1 LKNELVPIV
10 KNAVL
15 ILILITGI
23 LMAGCT
29 STAPAGTNPPGTVTP
44 QAIAVNESIRPGD
57 DFYTH
62 VNDAWLRSNPVP
74 ADKSAYGSFDEL
86 GDKVDLDLLELSLR
100 AENVS
105 SKDGDRNLTLIGQ
118 FYRSGMD
125 TTAIESAGI
134 APLNEDLAM
143 IDAIGSRKDLTNA
156 TVTLLKKGSG
166 PLYWYFAESNPR
178 NSSEMVPWF
187 YQGGLGLPDR
197 DYYLRN
203 DTESREL
210 QEKYRAHITRVFVL
224 MGEPDEK
231 AAMDAKTVYA
241 MEESLARSHFT
252 SEENRVPE
260 ETTNIYPLNE
270 LQEKYPAIGWDSLS
284 TIPGTGPVSVVEVY
298 QPRYVG
304 GLNTLL
310 QTAPLDDWKVYLRY
324 RLVDSSS
331 PYLSAAFENES
342 FSFYKKTLLG
352 TEEMKP
358 RWKRVII
365 TESETLGDLV
375 GREYVATYIDPR
387 TRGMVTGMFSS
398 IRETFDGRIGN
409 LTWMGSGTKAKAKE
423 KLAAMGQKIG
433 YPDQWTDYSG
443 LELPGSYLDNVR
455 SASAYSFIHGP
466 NGLDKIG
473 QPVNPDTWFIAPQVV
488 NAFYDPTKNV
498 MVFPAAILQPPFFDP
513 NADPSQNYATIGW
526 VIGHEM
532 THGFDDQG
540 RQYDK
545 DGTLQDWW
553 TEEDATNFNTRTAM
567 LVTQYNHYEV
577 LPGLSLNGNL
587 TLGENIADFGGLT
600 LAYHAWKEDKD
611 LSRGTPVVSSSD
623 RQFFTSAATLWRE
636 NARDDATRLW
646 TLTDPHSANKYRVN
660 GVVFNIPEFYEAF
673 PEIGP
678 GDALYR
684 NVTDQPVIW

>member
-1 LKNELVPIV
+1 V

-15 ILILITGI
+15 ILILIAGI

-29 STAPAGTNPPGTVTP
+29 GTTPAGTNQADTKTT
-44 QAIAVNESIRPGD
+44 QAIVANESIHPGD

-62 VNDAWLRSNPVP
+62 VNDAWLRSNPIP

-86 GDKVDLDLLELSLR
+86 GDKVDRDLLELSLR
-100 AENVS
+100 AQNVS
-105 SKDGDRNLTLIGQ
+105 SKDGDRNLALIGQ

-125 TTAIESAGI
+125 TDAIESAGI
-134 APLNEDLAM
+134 APLKSDLAM
-143 IDAIGSRKDLTNA
+143 IDAISSRKDLTNA
-156 TVTLLKKGSG
+156 TITLLEKGSG

-203 DTESREL
+203 DAESREL
-210 QEKYRAHITRVFVL
+210 QEKYRAHIARVFVL
-224 MGEPDEK
+224 MGEPDQN

-241 MEESLARSHFT
+241 MEETLARSHFT
-252 SEENRVPE
+252 SEENRVPAD
-260 ETTNIYPLNE
+260 TTNIYPLAE

-284 TIPGTGPVSVVEVY
+284 TIPGSGPVRVVEIY
-298 QPRYVG
+298 QPRYVE
-304 GLNTLL
+304 GLNTQL

-324 RLVDSSS
+324 HLVDSSS
-331 PYLSAAFENES
+331 PYLSAEFENES
-342 FSFYKKTLLG
+342 FSFYKKTLFG

-358 RWKRVII
+358 RWKRVIS
-365 TESETLGDLV
+365 TESDSLGDLV

-398 IRETFDGRIGN
+398 VRKTFDGRIEN
-409 LTWMGSGTKAKAKE
+409 LTWMGSGTKVKAKE

-433 YPDQWTDYSG
+433 YPDQWMDYSG
-443 LELPGSYLDNVR
+443 LELSDSYLDNVR

-473 QPVNPDTWFIAPQVV
+473 QPVNPDTWFVAPQVV
-488 NAFYDPTKNV
+488 NAFYDPTKNE

-513 NADPSQNYATIGW
+513 NADPVQNYATIGW
-526 VIGHEM
+526 IIGHEM

-600 LAYHAWKEDKD
+600 LAYHAWKEDTD
-611 LSRGTPVVSSSD
+611 RSRKTPAASTSD
-623 RQFFTSAATLWRE
+623 RQFFLSAATLWRE
-636 NARDDATRLW
+636 NARDDVLRFW
-646 TLTDPHSANKYRVN
+646 TLTDPHSASKYRVN

-673 PEIGP
+673 PEILP

-684 NVTDQPVIW
+684 NVTDRPVIW

>member
-1 LKNELVPIV
+1 
-10 KNAVL
+10 
-15 ILILITGI
+15 
-23 LMAGCT
+23 MAGCT
-29 STAPAGTNPPGTVTP
+29 GTAPAGTNLADTKTT
-44 QAIAVNESIRPGD
+44 QAIVANKSIHPGD

-62 VNDAWLRSNPVP
+62 VNDAWLRSNPIP

-86 GDKVDLDLLELSLR
+86 GDKVDRDLLELSLR
-100 AENVS
+100 AQNVS
-105 SKDGDRNLTLIGQ
+105 SKDGDRNLALIGQ

-125 TTAIESAGI
+125 TDAIESAGI
-134 APLNEDLAM
+134 APLKSDLAM
-143 IDAIGSRKDLTNA
+143 IDAISSRKDLTNA
-156 TVTLLKKGSG
+156 TITLLEKGSG

-203 DTESREL
+203 DAESREL
-210 QEKYRAHITRVFVL
+210 QEKYRAHIARVFVL
-224 MGEPDEK
+224 MGEPDQN

-241 MEESLARSHFT
+241 MEETLARSHFT
-252 SEENRVPE
+252 SEENRVPAD
-260 ETTNIYPLNE
+260 TTNIYPLAE
-270 LQEKYPAIGWDSLS
+270 LQEKNPAIGWDSLS
-284 TIPGTGPVSVVEVY
+284 TIPGSGPVRVVEIY
-298 QPRYVG
+298 QPRYVE
-304 GLNTLL
+304 GLNTQL

-324 RLVDSSS
+324 HLVDSSS
-331 PYLSAAFENES
+331 PYLSAEFENES
-342 FSFYKKTLLG
+342 FSFYKKTLFG

-358 RWKRVII
+358 RWKRVIS
-365 TESETLGDLV
+365 TESDSLGDLV

-398 IRETFDGRIGN
+398 VRKTFDGRIEN
-409 LTWMGSGTKAKAKE
+409 LTWMGSGTKVKAKE

-433 YPDQWTDYSG
+433 YPDQWMDYSG
-443 LELPGSYLDNVR
+443 LELSDSYLDNVR

-473 QPVNPDTWFIAPQVV
+473 QPVNPDTWFVAPQVV
-488 NAFYDPTKNV
+488 NAFYDPTKNE

-513 NADPSQNYATIGW
+513 NADPVQNYATIGW
-526 VIGHEM
+526 IIGHEM

-600 LAYHAWKEDKD
+600 LAYHAWKEDTD
-611 LSRGTPVVSSSD
+611 RSRKTSAASTSD
-623 RQFFTSAATLWRE
+623 RQFFLSAATLWRE
-636 NARDDATRLW
+636 NARDDVLRFW
-646 TLTDPHSANKYRVN
+646 TLTDPHSASKYRVN

-673 PEIGP
+673 PEILP

-684 NVTDQPVIW
+684 NVTDRPVIW